1 VPPFTPFDRRQS
13 LKQTWRRLPHWDQP
27 DATYFVT
34 FRLADSLPVE
44 AQARL
49 AELRRLSGT
58 TAFAETDRY
67 LDCGYGRCLL
77 SNPTHSA
84 AVAGALRHFDGSRYF
99 LGAYA
104 VMPNHV
110 HALVQPLK
118 SASLSRVLHQWK
130 SYSAR
135 KLQGTGS
142 VPGAGAVWQDERYDR
157 IVRNEYELRS
167 FHDYILGNPAAAR
180 LKLGSYV
187 VGEGQAQWLA
197 R

>member
-1 VPPFTPFDRRQS
+1 
-13 LKQTWRRLPHWDQP
+13 
-27 DATYFVT
+27 
-34 FRLADSLPVE
+34 
-44 AQARL
+44 
-49 AELRRLSGT
+49 
-58 TAFAETDRY
+58 
-67 LDCGYGRCLL
+67 
-77 SNPTHSA
+77 
-84 AVAGALRHFDGSRYF
+84 
-99 LGAYA
+99 
-104 VMPNHV
+104 MPNHV

-135 KLQGTGS
+135 KLQGTES